1 MNDCASARIIEIGD
15 RAAGIVVM
23 EPGGFR
29 FFASDRPFYPLEGM
43 LFRSIDQA
51 ARAARERLR
60 PRKAQGHGSRWE
72 AV

>member
-1 MNDCASARIIEIGD
+1 MASAHIIEVGD
-15 RAAGIVVM
+15 RAAGIVVL

-29 FFASDRPFYPLEGM
+29 FFASDRPFYPLDGT

-60 PRKAQGHGSRWE
+60 CKARGHGSRLE
-72 AV
+72 VV